1 MNPVVIRIAL
11 SFVVA
16 GVWIA
21 AATIFGERLGTKKA
35 GLLANMPSN
44 ILVSLLFMALTRGPE
59 YVSAATAGVPMG
71 MMVDTVF
78 IVVFIFSR
86 RLSLGAALGLS
97 LAAWAACSVFV
108 LVVLPPLGF
117 IESII
122 VYVIAAILLFLFVQ
136 AKLRVGKVEKKPVLF
151 SWKIAAL
158 RAFFAGSVVAGA
170 VTLAQVAPPYM
181 TGVLA
186 TFPAAL
192 TSTLV
197 ILTKSQGKAFA
208 QATGKML
215 ILSSGNIIVYATCA
229 GILFPLIGPWLGT
242 LVSFGVSIVFVLLL
256 GKLTAK
262 LR

>member
-21 AATIFGERLGTKKA
+21 AATLFGERLGTKKA

-78 IVVFIFSR
+78 IVVFIFAL

-122 VYVIAAILLFLFVQ
+122 AYVIAAILLFLFVQ

-170 VTLAQVAPPYM
+170 VTLAPVAPPYM

-197 ILTKSQGKAFA
+197 ILAKSQGKAFA

-256 GKLTAK
+256 GKLTTK

>member
-71 MMVDTVF
+71 MMVDSVF
-78 IVVFIFSR
+78 IVVFIFSL

-97 LAAWAACSVFV
+97 LAAWAVCSIFV

-122 VYVIAAILLFLFVQ
+122 VYVVVALLLFLFVQ

-197 ILTKSQGKAFA
+197 ILAKSQGKAFA

-242 LVSFGVSIVFVLLL
+242 LLSFGVSIVFVLLL

>member
-78 IVVFIFSR
+78 IVVFIFSL
-86 RLSLGAALGLS
+86 RLSLGAALS